1 MNQTLKLLHCW
12 TIALLSMLLAMPAY
26 AVDSYRYLH
35 VSIDTPW
42 AIFVF
47 LFFLVF
53 APMVLAIILYW
64 RHALKKDDEDDED
77 NDEHAKDA

>member
-1 MNQTLKLLHCW
+1 MNQIFKLLHCW
-12 TIALLSMLLAMPAY
+12 MVALLSLLFAVPAY

-42 AIFVF
+42 TIFVF

-64 RHALKKDDEDDED
+64 RHAIKKDEDDDED
-77 NDEHAKDA
+77 A

>member
-1 MNQTLKLLHCW
+1 LKV
-12 TIALLSMLLAMPAY
+12 IQSMLLAVVSLVWAIPAW

-42 AIFVF
+42 TIFVF

-53 APMVLAIILYW
+53 APMLLAVVLHW
-64 RHALKKDDEDDED
+64 RHALKKDEEDDD
-77 NDEHAKDA
+77 DGDK

>member
-1 MNQTLKLLHCW
+1 MKILKS
-12 TIALLSMLLAMPAY
+12 AQMMLLMVTAMLWALPAW

-42 AIFVF
+42 SIFVF

-53 APMVLAIILYW
+53 APMILAVILYW
-64 RHALKKDDEDDED
+64 RYALKKDHADDD
-77 NDEHAKDA
+77 DDA

>member
-1 MNQTLKLLHCW
+1 MTSHMIKKAYLML
-12 TIALLSMLLAMPAY
+12 MLLCWPLLADA

-35 VSIDTPW
+35 VNIDTPW

-53 APMVLAIILYW
+53 APMILAVILYW
-64 RHALKKDDEDDED
+64 WHAMKKDKDDV
-77 NDEHAKDA
+77 

>member
-1 MNQTLKLLHCW
+1 MNGLKWLQRYFLGA
-12 TIALLSMLLAMPAY
+12 ALLLGYPWTAE

-53 APMVLAIILYW
+53 APMVLAVILYW
-64 RHALKKDDEDDED
+64 RYALKKDND
-77 NDEHAKDA
+77 NE

>member
-1 MNQTLKLLHCW
+1 MFATIRKTCVMIVLLCSP
-12 TIALLSMLLAMPAY
+12 TATQA

-42 AIFVF
+42 SIFVF

-53 APMVLAIILYW
+53 APMILAVILYW
-64 RHALKKDDEDDED
+64 WHAMKKDEEDE
-77 NDEHAKDA
+77 

>member
-1 MNQTLKLLHCW
+1 M
-12 TIALLSMLLAMPAY
+12 IALLSLLFAMPAY

-42 AIFVF
+42 TIFVF

-53 APMVLAIILYW
+53 APMILAIILYW
-64 RHALKKDDEDDED
+64 RHAMKKDDDDDED
-77 NDEHAKDA
+77 A

>member
-1 MNQTLKLLHCW
+1 MIQYVRFVLLCATL
-12 TIALLSMLLAMPAY
+12 LLANQAW

-35 VSIDTPW
+35 VNIDTPW

-53 APMVLAIILYW
+53 APMILAVFLYW
-64 RHALKKDDEDDED
+64 RYAFNKDKEESDDV
-77 NDEHAKDA
+77 